1 MMRNSSKK
9 LSIYCM
15 IGCMWYS
22 GFIYC
27 NSNFMSNKLVVIVPV
42 VAVACGD
49 AEKGGKDLAAAYRQP
64 HHEHVPGTFFSVA
77 YRQPHREEVSR
88 AFFCF
93 FLSWTHDRQQS
104 LAFVF
109 CRPLFA

>member
-42 VAVACGD
+42 VAVACKERRKRLGSYLQ
-49 AEKGGKDLAAAYRQP
+49 ATTPRTC
-64 HHEHVPGTFFSVA
+64 VGTFFCVA
-77 YRQPHREEVSR
+77 YRQPHREEVSK
-88 AFFCF
+88 AFFLF
-93 FLSWTHDRQQS
+93 PSKLHHDRHFWFLLS
-104 LAFVF
+104 PIHLMASF
-109 CRPLFA
+109 R

>member
-27 NSNFMSNKLVVIVPV
+27 NSNFMSNKLVVIVPI

-49 AEKGGKDLAAAYRQP
+49 ARKGEKDLAAAYRQP
-64 HHEHVPGTFFSVA
+64 HHEHVSGHSFVLPTGNHTVKKYRKHSFCFLLSCITIGTFGF
-77 YRQPHREEVSR
+77 
-88 AFFCF
+88 
-93 FLSWTHDRQQS
+93 
-104 LAFVF
+104 
-109 CRPLFA
+109 